1 MHNPLVLYNCAIP
14 GEVSWNFRNF
24 GGGLYFF
31 ILIYYAGVTEW
42 KKVEVPWGCAH
53 DGV

>member
-24 GGGLYFF
+24 GGVIFFYSDILCRGNGVEEGGSSLGLR
-31 ILIYYAGVTEW
+31 A
-42 KKVEVPWGCAH
+42 
-53 DGV
+53 